1 MTIPNINDLDLSPA
15 LARAILI
22 SYTSIITGFIF
33 VCIYNNAT
41 NSTG

>member
-1 MTIPNINDLDLSPA
+1 MTIPNINDLELSPS
-15 LARAILI
+15 LARTILI
-22 SYTSIITGFIF
+22 SYASVITGFIF